1 MTGDPPSVRSSAD
14 IGEPS
19 RRAKPDSGHPVD
31 HLTSSESM
39 EGPMIAPHGGPR
51 WPRPPCRPGGRGLS
65 RHGPRVEQ
73 LEVVLVD
80 DAPGHEGRQGDS
92 SDGGAA
98 AVRAGDALDLL
109 AERRYPSVFAL
120 ACWNSSSLITPRSRR
135 SASRAISS
143 AVPPP
148 PELATLWT

>member
-1 MTGDPPSVRSSAD
+1 MTGDPPDVRSSAD

-65 RHGPRVEQ
+65 RHDLRVEQ
-73 LEVVLVD
+73 
-80 DAPGHEGRQGDS
+80 
-92 SDGGAA
+92 
-98 AVRAGDALDLL
+98 
-109 AERRYPSVFAL
+109 
-120 ACWNSSSLITPRSRR
+120 WNSSSLMTPRVTKVGKATART
-135 SASRAISS
+135 
-143 AVPPP
+143 AVLLPS
-148 PELATLWT
+148 ELVTLWTCWPNAVTRASSPWPVGTRLR